1 MESETISQAR
11 DLIQGLYTNF
21 VLRDLAGKIVPGS
34 LLAFSFATLFYP
46 PKDIFN
52 AISRKIPWHLLLIG
66 FGFLW
71 GMVLGLQSLA
81 ESVPIPIFGYFPN
94 ITITTIDQAP
104 DFNFQVATKVMQS
117 FLAQANVED
126 KLQYERFVV
135 IKEATG
141 NLFIALVIS
150 VPFWLHSGWI
160 WWRQRKSLIIAAGD
174 KKALKFR
181 RWHDGIAA
189 AALAVVYAAL
199 LFGLH
204 RMHQQH
210 IVRQFCLAAM
220 RLEVPTVPMPSGVD
234 VPSLEAVCGIKV
246 PPRTVPVIPASP
258 PQANW

>member
-34 LLAFSFATLFYP
+34 FLAFSFATLFYP
-46 PKDIFN
+46 PKEIFN
-52 AISRKIPWHLLLIG
+52 AVSRKIPWHLLLVG

-81 ESVPIPIFGYFPN
+81 ESMPYGIFGYFPD
-94 ITITTIDQAP
+94 ITIATKDHAP
-104 DFNFQVATKVMQS
+104 DFNFQVATKLMQA
-117 FLAQANVED
+117 FLAQPSVED

-141 NLFIALVIS
+141 NLFIAMLIS
-150 VPFWLHSGWI
+150 VPFWLHAGWI
-160 WWRQRKSLIIAAGD
+160 WWRQRNSLIIAAGD

-181 RWHDGIAA
+181 RWHDGVAA
-189 AALAVVYAAL
+189 AALAVAYGSL

-204 RMHQQH
+204 RMHHQH

-220 RLEVPTVPMPSGVD
+220 RLEEPKASTPSGVD
-234 VPSLEAVCGIKV
+234 LPKLEAVCGIKV
-246 PPRTVPVIPASP
+246 PPHTGPVTPAHP
-258 PQANW
+258 PQVN

>member
-46 PKDIFN
+46 PRDIFN
-52 AISRKIPWHLLLIG
+52 AVSRKIPWHLLLVG

-71 GMVLGLQSLA
+71 GVVLGLQSLA
-81 ESVPIPIFGYFPN
+81 ESVPINIFGYFPS
-94 ITITTIDQAP
+94 ITIVTKDQAP
-104 DFNFQVATKVMQS
+104 DFNFQVATKVMQA
-117 FLAQANVED
+117 FLAQPNVED

-141 NLFIALVIS
+141 NLFIAMLIS
-150 VPFWLHSGWI
+150 VPFWLHAGWI
-160 WWRQRKSLIIAAGD
+160 SWRERKPLIIAAGD
-174 KKALKFR
+174 KKVLKYR
-181 RWHDGIAA
+181 RWHDTTAA
-189 AALAVVYAAL
+189 AALAIAYAAL

-220 RLEVPTVPMPSGVD
+220 RLEVPTVPIPSGVD
-234 VPSLEAVCGIKV
+234 LPKVEAVCGIKV
-246 PPRTVPVIPASP
+246 PPRTAPATPARP
-258 PQANW
+258 PQAN